1 MKRKKPE
8 MNNYLKKIMTIV
20 PVLMII
26 ACSTTGDQSQSV
38 IDGFSEDLVNEEANH
53 YRVVYEGSQWI
64 NKSDA
69 EAQRVVDYS
78 LLRSA
83 ELSLEND
90 FPFFVILSND
100 SENREIIRDD
110 PACNLKNKKSI
121 NQRKCMRYKS
131 IGDLTSA
138 FLKDPLEVEN
148 GTNII
153 KDGNYE
159 GKALFSSITVYK
171 VITRKYNL
179 NRNLLFENELGQ
191 QTMTNSAAEVL
202 DWIPIVNPNSV
213 GNCFPSPQT

>member
-8 MNNYLKKIMTIV
+8 MNNYLKKIMTIL

-38 IDGFSEDLVNEEANH
+38 IDGFSEDLVNEGVNH

-110 PACNLKNKKSI
+110 PACNFKNKKAI

-138 FLKDPLEVEN
+138 FLKDPLEVET

-153 KDGNYE
+153 KDGDYE
-159 GKALFSSITVYK
+159 GKALFSSVSVYK

-179 NRNLLFENELGQ
+179 NRNLLFENEMGQ
-191 QTMTNSAAEVL
+191 QTMTNNASEVF
-202 DWIPIVNPNSV
+202 DWIPIVNPNS
-213 GNCFPSPQT
+213 Q

>member
-8 MNNYLKKIMTIV
+8 MNNYLKKIMIIV

-26 ACSTTGDQSQSV
+26 ACSTTSDQSQSV
-38 IDGFSEDLVNEEANH
+38 IDGFSEDLVNEGANH

-138 FLKDPLEVEN
+138 FLKDPLEVET
-148 GTNII
+148 GTNTI
-153 KDGNYE
+153 KDGDYE
-159 GKALFSSITVYK
+159 GKALFSSVSVYK

-179 NRNLLFENELGQ
+179 NRNLLFENEMGQ
-191 QTMTNSAAEVL
+191 QTMTNNASEVL

-213 GNCFPSPQT
+213 GN

>member
-8 MNNYLKKIMTIV
+8 MNNYLKKIMTIL

-38 IDGFSEDLVNEEANH
+38 IDGFSENLVNEGANH

-100 SENREIIRDD
+100 SESREIIRDD
-110 PACNLKNKKSI
+110 PACNFKNKKSI

-138 FLKDPLEVEN
+138 FLEDPLEVET

-153 KDGNYE
+153 KDGDYE
-159 GKALFSSITVYK
+159 GKALFSSVTVYK

-213 GNCFPSPQT
+213 GN

>member
-38 IDGFSEDLVNEEANH
+38 IDGFSEDLVNEGANH

-138 FLKDPLEVEN
+138 FLKDPLEVET

-159 GKALFSSITVYK
+159 GKALFSSVTVYK

-179 NRNLLFENELGQ
+179 SRNLLFENEMGQ
-191 QTMTNSAAEVL
+191 QTITNNAAEVL

-213 GNCFPSPQT
+213 GN

>member
-1 MKRKKPE
+1 MKRKKAE

-20 PVLMII
+20 PVLLII
-26 ACSTTGDQSQSV
+26 ACSSTGDQSQSV
-38 IDGFSEDLVNEEANH
+38 IDGFSENLVNEVANH

-90 FPFFVILSND
+90 YPFFVILAND

-110 PACNLKNKKSI
+110 PACNFKNKKAI

-138 FLKDPLEVEN
+138 FLKDPLEVET

-153 KDGNYE
+153 KDGDYE
-159 GKALFSSITVYK
+159 GKALFSSVSVYK

-179 NRNLLFENELGQ
+179 NRNLLFENEMGQ
-191 QTMTNSAAEVL
+191 QTMTNNASEVL
-202 DWIPIVNPNSV
+202 DWIPIVNPNS
-213 GNCFPSPQT
+213 Q

>member
-38 IDGFSEDLVNEEANH
+38 IDGFSENLVNQGANH

-138 FLKDPLEVEN
+138 FLKDPLEVET

-153 KDGNYE
+153 KDGDYE
-159 GKALFSSITVYK
+159 GKALFSSVSVYK

-179 NRNLLFENELGQ
+179 NRNLLFENEMGQ
-191 QTMTNSAAEVL
+191 QTMTNNASEVL
-202 DWIPIVNPNSV
+202 DWIPIVNPNS
-213 GNCFPSPQT
+213 Q

>member
-8 MNNYLKKIMTIV
+8 MNNYLKKIMTIM

-26 ACSTTGDQSQSV
+26 ACSATSDQSQSV
-38 IDGFSEDLVNEEANH
+38 IDGFSENLVNEGANH

-110 PACNLKNKKSI
+110 PACNFKNKKSI

-138 FLKDPLEVEN
+138 FLKDPLEVET

-153 KDGNYE
+153 KDGDYE
-159 GKALFSSITVYK
+159 GKALFSSVSVYK

-179 NRNLLFENELGQ
+179 NRNLLFENEMGQ
-191 QTMTNSAAEVL
+191 QTMTNNASEVL

-213 GNCFPSPQT
+213 GN

>member
-1 MKRKKPE
+1 
-8 MNNYLKKIMTIV
+8 MNNYLKKIITIV
-20 PVLMII
+20 PALII
-26 ACSTTGDQSQSV
+26 TACSSTGDQSHSV
-38 IDGFSEDLVNEEANH
+38 IDGFSEDLVNEGANH

-100 SENREIIRDD
+100 SESREIIRDD
-110 PACNLKNKKSI
+110 PACNFKNKKSI

-138 FLKDPLEVEN
+138 FLKDPLEVET

-153 KDGNYE
+153 KDGDYE
-159 GKALFSSITVYK
+159 GKALFSSVSVYK

-179 NRNLLFENELGQ
+179 NRNLLFENEMGQ
-191 QTMTNSAAEVL
+191 QTMTNNASEVL

-213 GNCFPSPQT
+213 GN

>member
-38 IDGFSEDLVNEEANH
+38 IDGFSEDLVNEGANH

-138 FLKDPLEVEN
+138 FLKDPLEVET

-153 KDGNYE
+153 KDGDYE
-159 GKALFSSITVYK
+159 GKALFSSVTVYK

-213 GNCFPSPQT
+213 GN

>member
-1 MKRKKPE
+1 MKRKKAE

-20 PVLMII
+20 PVLLII
-26 ACSTTGDQSQSV
+26 ACSSTGDQSQSV
-38 IDGFSEDLVNEEANH
+38 IDGFSENLVNEVANH

-90 FPFFVILSND
+90 YPFFVILAND

-138 FLKDPLEVEN
+138 FLKDPLEVET

-153 KDGNYE
+153 KDGDYE
-159 GKALFSSITVYK
+159 GKALFSSVSVYK

-179 NRNLLFENELGQ
+179 NRNLLFENEMGQ
-191 QTMTNSAAEVL
+191 QTMTNNASEVL
-202 DWIPIVNPNSV
+202 DWIPIVNPNS
-213 GNCFPSPQT
+213 Q

>member
-38 IDGFSEDLVNEEANH
+38 IDGFSEDLVNEGANH

-110 PACNLKNKKSI
+110 PACNFKNKKAI

-138 FLKDPLEVEN
+138 FLKDPLEVET
-148 GTNII
+148 GTNTI
-153 KDGNYE
+153 KDGDYE
-159 GKALFSSITVYK
+159 GKALFSSVTVYK

-179 NRNLLFENELGQ
+179 NRNLLFENEMGQ
-191 QTMTNSAAEVL
+191 QTMTNNASEVL
-202 DWIPIVNPNSV
+202 DWIPIVNPNS
-213 GNCFPSPQT
+213 Q

>member
-38 IDGFSEDLVNEEANH
+38 IDGFSEDLVNEGANH

-138 FLKDPLEVEN
+138 FLKDPLEVET
-148 GTNII
+148 GTNTI
-153 KDGNYE
+153 KDGDYE
-159 GKALFSSITVYK
+159 GKALFSSVTVYK

-213 GNCFPSPQT
+213 GN

>member
-1 MKRKKPE
+1 MKRKNPE
-8 MNNYLKKIMTIV
+8 MNNYLKKVLTIMIAPMIV
-20 PVLMII
+20 
-26 ACSTTGDQSQSV
+26 ACSSTGDQSQSV
-38 IDGFSEDLVNEEANH
+38 IDGFSENLVNEKANH
-53 YRVVYEGSQWI
+53 YRVVYEGPQWI

-69 EAQRVVDYS
+69 EAQKVVDYS

-83 ELSLEND
+83 ELSLENN

-138 FLKDPLEVEN
+138 FLKDPLEVET

-153 KDGNYE
+153 KDGDYE
-159 GKALFSSITVYK
+159 GKALFSSVSVYK

-179 NRNLLFENELGQ
+179 NRNLLFENEMGQ
-191 QTMTNSAAEVL
+191 QTMTNNASEVL
-202 DWIPIVNPNSV
+202 DWIPIVNPNS
-213 GNCFPSPQT
+213 Q

>member
-8 MNNYLKKIMTIV
+8 MNNYLKKIMTIL

-38 IDGFSEDLVNEEANH
+38 IDGFSEDLVNEVANH

-110 PACNLKNKKSI
+110 PACNFKNKKSI

-138 FLKDPLEVEN
+138 FLKDPLEVET

-153 KDGNYE
+153 KDGDYE
-159 GKALFSSITVYK
+159 GKALFSSVSVYK

-179 NRNLLFENELGQ
+179 NRNLLFENEMGQ
-191 QTMTNSAAEVL
+191 QTMTNNASEVL
-202 DWIPIVNPNSV
+202 DWIPIVNPNS
-213 GNCFPSPQT
+213 Q

>member
-8 MNNYLKKIMTIV
+8 MNNYLKKIMIIF

-38 IDGFSEDLVNEEANH
+38 IDGFSENLVNQGANH

-100 SENREIIRDD
+100 SESREIIRDD
-110 PACNLKNKKSI
+110 PACNFKNKKSI

-171 VITRKYNL
+171 VITRK
-179 NRNLLFENELGQ
+179 
-191 QTMTNSAAEVL
+191 
-202 DWIPIVNPNSV
+202 
-213 GNCFPSPQT
+213 

>member
-8 MNNYLKKIMTIV
+8 MNNYLKKIMTIM

-26 ACSTTGDQSQSV
+26 ACSATSDQSQSV
-38 IDGFSEDLVNEEANH
+38 IDGFSENLVNEGANH

-110 PACNLKNKKSI
+110 PACNFKNKKAI

-138 FLKDPLEVEN
+138 FLKDPLEVET

-153 KDGNYE
+153 KDGDYE
-159 GKALFSSITVYK
+159 GKALFSSVSVYK

-179 NRNLLFENELGQ
+179 NRNLLFENEMGQ
-191 QTMTNSAAEVL
+191 QTMTNNASEVL

-213 GNCFPSPQT
+213 GN

>member
-38 IDGFSEDLVNEEANH
+38 IDGFSENLVNEVANH

-110 PACNLKNKKSI
+110 PACNFKNKKSI
-121 NQRKCMRYKS
+121 NQRKCVRYKS
-131 IGDLTSA
+131 IGDLTSG
-138 FLKDPLEVEN
+138 FLKDPLEVET

-153 KDGNYE
+153 KDGDYE
-159 GKALFSSITVYK
+159 GKALFSSVSVYK

-179 NRNLLFENELGQ
+179 NRNLLFENEMGQ
-191 QTMTNSAAEVL
+191 QTMTNNASEVL
-202 DWIPIVNPNSV
+202 DWIPIVNPNS
-213 GNCFPSPQT
+213 Q

>member
-26 ACSTTGDQSQSV
+26 ACSATGDQSQSV
-38 IDGFSEDLVNEEANH
+38 IDGFSENLVNEVANH

-138 FLKDPLEVEN
+138 FLKDPLEVET

-153 KDGNYE
+153 KDGDYE
-159 GKALFSSITVYK
+159 GKALFSSVSVYK

-179 NRNLLFENELGQ
+179 NRNLLFENEMGQ
-191 QTMTNSAAEVL
+191 QTMTNNASEVL
-202 DWIPIVNPNSV
+202 DWIPIVNPNS
-213 GNCFPSPQT
+213 Q

>member
-38 IDGFSEDLVNEEANH
+38 IDGFSENLVNEVANH

-110 PACNLKNKKSI
+110 PVCNLENKKSI

-138 FLKDPLEVEN
+138 FLKDPLEVET

-153 KDGNYE
+153 KDGDYE
-159 GKALFSSITVYK
+159 GKALFSSVSVYK

-179 NRNLLFENELGQ
+179 NRNLLFENEMGQ
-191 QTMTNSAAEVL
+191 QTMTNNAAEVL

-213 GNCFPSPQT
+213 GN

>member
-1 MKRKKPE
+1 

-26 ACSTTGDQSQSV
+26 ACSTTSDQSQSV
-38 IDGFSEDLVNEEANH
+38 IDGFSENLVNEGANH

-138 FLKDPLEVEN
+138 FLKDPLEVET
-148 GTNII
+148 GTNTI
-153 KDGNYE
+153 KDGDYE
-159 GKALFSSITVYK
+159 GKALFSSVTVYK

-179 NRNLLFENELGQ
+179 NRNLLFENEMGQ
-191 QTMTNSAAEVL
+191 QTMTNNAAEVL

-213 GNCFPSPQT
+213 GN

>member
-1 MKRKKPE
+1 MHLEDMKRKKAE

-20 PVLMII
+20 PVLLII
-26 ACSTTGDQSQSV
+26 ACSSTGDQSQSV
-38 IDGFSEDLVNEEANH
+38 IDGFSENLVNEVANH

-110 PACNLKNKKSI
+110 PACNFKNKKAI

-138 FLKDPLEVEN
+138 FLKDPLEVET

-153 KDGNYE
+153 KDGDYE
-159 GKALFSSITVYK
+159 GKALFSSATVYK
-171 VITRKYNL
+171 VITRKYHL
-179 NRNLLFENELGQ
+179 NRNLLFENEMGQ
-191 QTMTNSAAEVL
+191 QNMTNNASEVL
-202 DWIPIVNPNSV
+202 DWIPIVNPNS
-213 GNCFPSPQT
+213 Q

>member
-1 MKRKKPE
+1 
-8 MNNYLKKIMTIV
+8 
-20 PVLMII
+20 
-26 ACSTTGDQSQSV
+26 
-38 IDGFSEDLVNEEANH
+38 
-53 YRVVYEGSQWI
+53 
-64 NKSDA
+64 
-69 EAQRVVDYS
+69 
-78 LLRSA
+78 
-83 ELSLEND
+83 
-90 FPFFVILSND
+90 
-100 SENREIIRDD
+100 
-110 PACNLKNKKSI
+110 
-121 NQRKCMRYKS
+121 MRYKS

-213 GNCFPSPQT
+213 GN

>member
-1 MKRKKPE
+1 MKRKKAE

-20 PVLMII
+20 PVLLII
-26 ACSTTGDQSQSV
+26 ACSSTGDQSQSV
-38 IDGFSEDLVNEEANH
+38 IDGFSEDLVNEGANH

-100 SENREIIRDD
+100 SENREIIRDA
-110 PACNLKNKKSI
+110 PSCNFKNKKAI

-138 FLKDPLEVEN
+138 FLKDPLEVET

-153 KDGNYE
+153 KDGDYE
-159 GKALFSSITVYK
+159 GKALFSSVSVYK

-179 NRNLLFENELGQ
+179 NRNLLFENEMGQ
-191 QTMTNSAAEVL
+191 QTMTNNASEVL
-202 DWIPIVNPNSV
+202 DWIPIVNPNS
-213 GNCFPSPQT
+213 Q

>member
-1 MKRKKPE
+1 
-8 MNNYLKKIMTIV
+8 MTFSAEEV
-20 PVLMII
+20 SKFPPPGMDFPTSFTFDSDGDRVLFLRTVDSLNAAGVKGLYSYDIREGRETLI
-26 ACSTTGDQSQSV
+26 ADQ
-38 IDGFSEDLVNEEANH
+38 L
-53 YRVVYEGSQWI
+53 

-100 SENREIIRDD
+100 SESREIIRDD
-110 PACNLKNKKSI
+110 PACNFKNKKSI

-138 FLKDPLEVEN
+138 FLKDPLEVET

-153 KDGNYE
+153 KDGDYE
-159 GKALFSSITVYK
+159 GKALFSSVSVYK

-179 NRNLLFENELGQ
+179 NRNLLFENEMGQ
-191 QTMTNSAAEVL
+191 QTMTNNASEVL
-202 DWIPIVNPNSV
+202 DWIPIVNPNS
-213 GNCFPSPQT
+213 Q

>member
-8 MNNYLKKIMTIV
+8 MNNYLKKIITIV
-20 PVLMII
+20 PALII
-26 ACSTTGDQSQSV
+26 TACSSTGDQSQSV
-38 IDGFSEDLVNEEANH
+38 IDGFSENLVNEVANH
-53 YRVVYEGSQWI
+53 YQVVYEGSQWI

-138 FLKDPLEVEN
+138 FLKDPLEVET

-153 KDGNYE
+153 KDGDYE
-159 GKALFSSITVYK
+159 GKALFSSVSVYK

-179 NRNLLFENELGQ
+179 NRNLLFENEMGQ
-191 QTMTNSAAEVL
+191 QTMTNNASEVL
-202 DWIPIVNPNSV
+202 DWIPIVNPNS
-213 GNCFPSPQT
+213 Q

>member
-8 MNNYLKKIMTIV
+8 MNNNLKRIITIV
-20 PVLMII
+20 PALMII
-26 ACSTTGDQSQSV
+26 ACSSTGDQSQSV
-38 IDGFSEDLVNEEANH
+38 IDGFSENLVNEEANH

-110 PACNLKNKKSI
+110 AACNLKNKKDI

-138 FLKDPLEVEN
+138 FLKDPLEVET

-153 KDGNYE
+153 KDGDYE

-179 NRNLLFENELGQ
+179 NRNLLFENEMGQ
-191 QTMTNSAAEVL
+191 QTMTNNAAEVL
-202 DWIPIVNPNSV
+202 DWIPIVNPI
-213 GNCFPSPQT
+213 GN

>member
-8 MNNYLKKIMTIV
+8 MNNYLKKIMTLV

-38 IDGFSEDLVNEEANH
+38 IDGFSENLVNEGANH

-110 PACNLKNKKSI
+110 PACNFKNKKAI

-138 FLKDPLEVEN
+138 FLKDPLEVET

-153 KDGNYE
+153 KDGDYE
-159 GKALFSSITVYK
+159 GKALFSSVSVYK

-179 NRNLLFENELGQ
+179 NRNLLFENEMGQ
-191 QTMTNSAAEVL
+191 QTMTNNASEVL
-202 DWIPIVNPNSV
+202 DWIPIVNPNS
-213 GNCFPSPQT
+213 Q

>member
-8 MNNYLKKIMTIV
+8 MNNYLKKIITIV
-20 PVLMII
+20 PALMII
-26 ACSTTGDQSQSV
+26 ACSSTGDQSQSV
-38 IDGFSEDLVNEEANH
+38 IDGFSEDLVNEGANH

-138 FLKDPLEVEN
+138 FLKDPLEVET
-148 GTNII
+148 GTNTI
-153 KDGNYE
+153 KDGDYE
-159 GKALFSSITVYK
+159 GKALFSSVTVYK

-213 GNCFPSPQT
+213 GN